1 MNKLPLDLKPNFKD
15 ADILKTISD
24 TLYMMENSSDP
35 QIKIIAEK
43 SLEAILIAWHSTTN
57 PTEH

>member
-43 SLEAILIAWHSTTN
+43 ALQTILLAWYTNTN